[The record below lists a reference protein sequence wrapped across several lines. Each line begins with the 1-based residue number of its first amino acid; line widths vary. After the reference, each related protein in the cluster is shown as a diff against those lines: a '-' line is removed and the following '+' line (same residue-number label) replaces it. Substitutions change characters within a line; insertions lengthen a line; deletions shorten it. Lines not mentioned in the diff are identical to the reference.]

1 MDSPAAITAT
11 TVQAT
16 ALDLSTTR
24 SIPRPSE
31 VDLPAVTTTMVV
43 IAVRIAYLVQ
53 IKADQ
58 CTTDTFALPLPP
70 LHRNTLLPRHTCIQ
84 LHHPL
89 LLFDFEPVPL
99 VIIVIIR
106 VVIAFEAEAEA
117 DFIAAMVIVVSFRLR
132 EQIMVV
138 IFTAF
143 ASFIEL
149 IAPVAQV
156 LIEAELRVM
165 LLEYYL
171 AFIKPYLVCYY
182 LELVSRKA
190 CPHQNLFRNL
200 SHCCLTPL
208 GSLDFHYSRVRFTWR
223 CFILGHL
230 NAQWH

>member
-1 MDSPAAITAT
+1 MDSPAAITART
-11 TVQAT
+11 AQAT

-31 VDLPAVTTTMVV
+31 VDLPAVTTAMVVV

-70 LHRNTLLPRHTCIQ
+70 LHHNTLLPRHTCIQ

-99 VIIVIIR
+99 VITVIIR
-106 VVIAFEAEAEA
+106 VVIAFEAVA

-182 LELVSRKA
+182 LEQVSRKA

-208 GSLDFHYSRVRFTWR
+208 G
-223 CFILGHL
+223 
-230 NAQWH
+230 